1 MNSTDLHTTDFVVP
15 QGYKLAATVAGI
27 KRAGLDLGL
36 IYSDRPATAAAVF
49 TRNAFPAAPVLL
61 DKLHLERSSNK
72 VRAVLVNSGNATAA
86 TGEDGMAAAVKCAEE
101 LASVVG
107 CTPAGGFISSTGVIG
122 RPLPVD
128 KVCAAIPALCESMHN
143 KTGDHFARAIMTTDT
158 FPKVAAAQVRGVR
171 MLGFAK
177 GAGMIHPNMATMLS
191 FIITD
196 AKIEFRDLVNALR
209 KSVDRSFHSI
219 SVDGDTSTND
229 TVLVLANGA
238 SGVTLAPAVFAG
250 KLQEVCQELAKA
262 IVRDGE
268 GATKFIDLVIEG
280 APNDEAARQI
290 GRSIARSPLV
300 KTAIY
305 GCDPNWGR
313 LICAIGNAGVPLDSD
328 KIDLYIDDIPL
339 NGGDL
344 KLASE
349 RMNAR
354 EVTIRVALHSG
365 TGNARVW
372 TCDLTEQYI
381 RINADYTT

>member
-1 MNSTDLHTTDFVVP
+1 MKSMNMHDTDFVVP
-15 QGYKLAATVAGI
+15 QGFKLAAAVAGI

-36 IYSDRPATAAAVF
+36 IHSDRAATAAAVF
-49 TRNAFPAAPVLL
+49 TRNAFPAAPVVL
-61 DKLHLERSSNK
+61 DRANLAASGHQ
-72 VRAVLVNSGNATAA
+72 VRAVLVNAGNANAA
-86 TGEDGMAAAVKCAEE
+86 TGEEGMAAARKCAAE
-101 LASVVG
+101 LAALAG
-107 CTPAGGFISSTGVIG
+107 CLPSEVFVSSTGVIG
-122 RPLPVD
+122 RPLPVAKITD
-128 KVCAAIPALCESMHN
+128 ALPELWASRQAS
-143 KTGDHFARAIMTTDT
+143 TGDHFARAIMTTDT
-158 FPKVAAAQVRGVR
+158 FPKMAAAQVRGAR
-171 MLGFAK
+171 LLGFAK

-196 AKIEFRDLVNALR
+196 AKIDQPELDRALR
-209 KSVDRSFHSI
+209 RSVDRSFHSI

-268 GATKFIDLVIEG
+268 GATKFIELIIEG
-280 APNDEAARQI
+280 APSDEAARQI

-313 LICAIGNAGVPLDSD
+313 LICAIGNAGVALDSD
-328 KIDLYIDDIPL
+328 KIDLYVDDIPL

-354 EVTIRVALHSG
+354 EVTFRIALHSG

>member
-1 MNSTDLHTTDFVVP
+1 MNGMNSHGTDFAVP
-15 QGYKLAATVAGI
+15 QGFKLAAAAAGI
-27 KRAGLDLGL
+27 KNEGLDLGL
-36 IYSDRPATAAAVF
+36 IYSDRPAVAAAMF
-49 TRNAFPAAPVLL
+49 TRNAFPAAPVILCR
-61 DKLHLERSSNK
+61 KHLEQSGHS
-72 VRAVLVNSGNATAA
+72 VRALLVNSGNANAA
-86 TGEDGMAAAVKCAEE
+86 NGEEGMAAARRCAEE
-101 LASVVG
+101 LASIAG
-107 CTPAGGFISSTGVIG
+107 CTPAEIFISSTGVIG
-122 RPLPVD
+122 RPLPAD
-128 KVCAAIPALCESMHN
+128 KICAAIPDLMRTMHG
-143 KTGDHFARAIMTTDT
+143 KTGDEFARAIMTTDT
-158 FPKVAAAQVRGVR
+158 FPKVAGAEVRGAKI
-171 MLGFAK
+171 LGFAK

-196 AKIEFRDLVNALR
+196 ARVDFPDLDNALR

-238 SGVTLAPAVFAG
+238 SGVSLSPAAFAG
-250 KLQEVCQELAKA
+250 KLLEVCQDLAKK

-268 GATKFIDLVIEG
+268 GATKFIELAIEG
-280 APNDEAARQI
+280 APSDEEARHI
-290 GRSIARSPLV
+290 GRTIARSPLV

-313 LICAIGNAGVPLDSD
+313 LICAIGNAGVPLESER
-328 KIDLYIDDIPL
+328 IDLFIDDIPL

-349 RMNAR
+349 RMR
-354 EVTIRVALHSG
+354 SKEVLIRVSLHSG